1 VPWKLIS
8 RKTKYSE
15 KPAQVRKA
23 RAIYDLV
30 QQTLSE
36 LTGEERSDTKPD
48 LTDGASSPQEQEEGL
63 DASPTQKNNSPR
75 KPTGM
80 ERLDGLD

>member
-1 VPWKLIS
+1 
-8 RKTKYSE
+8 
-15 KPAQVRKA
+15 VRKA

-36 LTGEERSDTKPD
+36 LTGEERSDTNAD
-48 LTDGASSPQEQEEGL
+48 LTNGASSPQEQEEVI
-63 DASPTQKNNSPR
+63 DASPMEKSNSPR